1 MTDFAASGSTA
12 QCQNQNTDQGSEAN
26 VQAAIPS
33 TGQRRET
40 PLPWGK
46 LSSLLAVRLS
56 EPVNFTLI
64 LPFVYQMV
72 RDFGVAKSPKDI
84 AFYAGLLFTSF
95 SVCQTLMV
103 MHWGRLSDR
112 IGRRPVIMIGLVGN
126 LVSSV
131 LLGTSKSF
139 KAAILARSFNGLMAG
154 NVVVVKSMVAEI
166 SDSTNRPRMMAMIPL
181 MWNLGSV
188 AGSAVG
194 GLFADPVNQYPR
206 WFGNSVIFREYPYL
220 LPCLIGCSVT
230 TFGLIVGLFKLE
242 ETLVFKKD
250 VETPATS
257 ATSTEPTTP
266 ASPASSP
273 APAPAPA
280 TALVS
285 ASASSLTLSTE
296 NTPLLDGRPQQ
307 RGIRE
312 LLTPTVIRV
321 MTTNVFVCVSS
332 SMGEQAYPI
341 FAATNINDGGLG
353 LSTRDI
359 GISLA
364 IASIAVIYLQLVTYP
379 RLERKYVD
387 SRDQITGQMSAS
399 VGEAIQCL
407 EPSPRQMKETPLP
420 WGKLSSLLAVR
431 LSEPVNFTL
440 ILPFV
445 YQMVRDFGIAKSPK
459 DIAFYAGLLFT
470 SFSVC
475 QTLMVMHWGR
485 LSDRIGRKP
494 VLMLGLVGNL
504 ISSVLLG
511 TSKTFKAAIIARS
524 FNGLMAGNVVVV
536 KTMVAEISDNT
547 NRPRMMAMTPLMWNL
562 GSVAGS
568 AVGGLFA
575 DPVNQY
581 PRWFGNSVIFK
592 EYPYLLPCLIGC
604 SVTIFGLVVGL
615 FKLEETL
622 VFKKDLEIPA
632 TPLISTTSTTAA
644 TPVSAVFSASTPSST
659 PVSAS
664 ASSLTLSSENTPLL
678 DNGPQQRGI
687 RELLTPTVVRVM
699 ATNVMVC
706 LSMSIGDQ
714 AYPIFA
720 ATDPAD
726 GGLGLSSSDIG
737 ISLAIASVAVIY
749 LQLITYPRMERLH
762 GALGCYKK
770 GQRISVLFCA
780 LFPFINMAARQVD
793 VSTISQNFPSAS
805 RVLLWIMLVSLLLVR
820 VVGTVLMMTS
830 VNLLTANLAPT
841 KAELGFMNGAQQ
853 LAMSST
859 RIIGPLLSGTIW
871 SWSIKHSWP
880 FPFNFHFVWNISAL
894 MYLFSTYL
902 SSRIPQSVNIF
913 SADRPASPN

>member
-1 MTDFAASGSTA
+1 MTDFAASGGSTA
-12 QCQNQNTDQGSEAN
+12 QCQNQNTGQGSEAN

-33 TGQRRET
+33 PGQRRET

-194 GLFADPVNQYPR
+194 GLFADPANQYPR
-206 WFGNSVIFREYPYL
+206 WFGNSVIFKEYPYL

-257 ATSTEPTTP
+257 ASSTEPTTP

-296 NTPLLDGRPQQ
+296 NTPLLDSRPQQ
-307 RGIRE
+307 RGVRE

-341 FAATNINDGGLG
+341 FAATNTNDGGLG

-364 IASIAVIYLQLVTYP
+364 IAS
-379 RLERKYVD
+379 
-387 SRDQITGQMSAS
+387 
-399 VGEAIQCL
+399 
-407 EPSPRQMKETPLP
+407 
-420 WGKLSSLLAVR
+420 
-431 LSEPVNFTL
+431 
-440 ILPFV
+440 
-445 YQMVRDFGIAKSPK
+445 
-459 DIAFYAGLLFT
+459 
-470 SFSVC
+470 
-475 QTLMVMHWGR
+475 
-485 LSDRIGRKP
+485 
-494 VLMLGLVGNL
+494 
-504 ISSVLLG
+504 
-511 TSKTFKAAIIARS
+511 
-524 FNGLMAGNVVVV
+524 
-536 KTMVAEISDNT
+536 
-547 NRPRMMAMTPLMWNL
+547 
-562 GSVAGS
+562 
-568 AVGGLFA
+568 
-575 DPVNQY
+575 
-581 PRWFGNSVIFK
+581 
-592 EYPYLLPCLIGC
+592 
-604 SVTIFGLVVGL
+604 
-615 FKLEETL
+615 
-622 VFKKDLEIPA
+622 
-632 TPLISTTSTTAA
+632 
-644 TPVSAVFSASTPSST
+644 
-659 PVSAS
+659 
-664 ASSLTLSSENTPLL
+664 
-678 DNGPQQRGI
+678 
-687 RELLTPTVVRVM
+687 
-699 ATNVMVC
+699 
-706 LSMSIGDQ
+706 
-714 AYPIFA
+714 
-720 ATDPAD
+720 
-726 GGLGLSSSDIG
+726 
-737 ISLAIASVAVIY
+737 VAVIY
-749 LQLITYPRMERLH
+749 LQLHITE
-762 GALGCYKK
+762 
-770 GQRISVLFCA
+770 
-780 LFPFINMAARQVD
+780 FPIAIYVYVKNHRSAAFW
-793 VSTISQNFPSAS
+793 NH
-805 RVLLWIMLVSLLLVR
+805 LELV
-820 VVGTVLMMTS
+820 
-830 VNLLTANLAPT
+830 
-841 KAELGFMNGAQQ
+841 
-853 LAMSST
+853 
-859 RIIGPLLSGTIW
+859 
-871 SWSIKHSWP
+871 
-880 FPFNFHFVWNISAL
+880 
-894 MYLFSTYL
+894 Y
-902 SSRIPQSVNIF
+902 
-913 SADRPASPN
+913 